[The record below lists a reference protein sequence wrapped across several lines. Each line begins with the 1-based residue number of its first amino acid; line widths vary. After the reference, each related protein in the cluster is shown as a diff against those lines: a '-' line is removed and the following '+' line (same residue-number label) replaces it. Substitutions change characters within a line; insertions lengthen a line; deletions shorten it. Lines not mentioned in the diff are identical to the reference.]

1 MKIEGTIISGEFDF
15 SMNEFSIHTVKHFY
29 TESTLKEKQL
39 LLLYEYLTKHKDED
53 GGQFVTLYDQLP
65 VHLTRRELND
75 LIEDL
80 QKVKSLFV

>member
-15 SMNEFSIHTVKHFY
+15 SMNEFSIHAVKHFH

-65 VHLTRRELND
+65 VHFTRKEMNEL
-75 LIEDL
+75 LVDL
-80 QKVKSLFV
+80 QKVKSLYQ

>member
-75 LIEDL
+75 LIGDL
-80 QKVKSLFV
+80 QKVKSLYQ

>member
-15 SMNEFSIHTVKHFY
+15 SMNEFSIHTVKHFC

-75 LIEDL
+75 LIGDL
-80 QKVKSLFV
+80 QKVKSLYQ

>member
-15 SMNEFSIHTVKHFY
+15 SINEFSIHTVKHFH
-29 TESTLKEKQL
+29 TESTLKERQL
-39 LLLYEYLTKHKDED
+39 LMLYEYLTKHKDED
-53 GGQFVTLYDQLP
+53 DGQFVTLYDQLP

-80 QKVKSLFV
+80 QKVKSLYE

>member
-65 VHLTRRELND
+65 VHLTRRDLND
-75 LIEDL
+75 LIGDL
-80 QKVKSLFV
+80 QKVKSLYQ

>member
-15 SMNEFSIHTVKHFY
+15 SMNEFSIHTVKRFH
-29 TESTLKEKQL
+29 TESTLKERQISM
-39 LLLYEYLTKHKDED
+39 LYEYLTKHKDDD

-65 VHLTRRELND
+65 VHLTGKEMND

-80 QKVKSLFV
+80 RKVKSLYE

>member
-15 SMNEFSIHTVKHFY
+15 SMNEFSIHTVKYFH
-29 TESTLKEKQL
+29 TESTLKERQL
-39 LLLYEYLTKHKDED
+39 LMLYEYLTKHKDED

-80 QKVKSLFV
+80 QKVKSLYE